1 MRNLPE
7 YNAAKKNVISATV
20 AWKTYKMCQVG
31 ASAVMTP
38 IGTRQ
43 RDSSNMSL
51 IRSNSGPMSNAPA
64 IDANP
69 IQMYIIDISAV
80 LLDVRTSMAGSVV

>member
-1 MRNLPE
+1 M
-7 YNAAKKNVISATV
+7 K
-20 AWKTYKMCQVG
+20 
-31 ASAVMTP
+31 TP

-69 IQMYIIDISAV
+69 IQMYTYHRHFRGVAGRPDFHGWKRRVNYTDIDALQQQSWF
-80 LLDVRTSMAGSVV
+80 SVIKVSLCQKNIELA